1 MIALPNIH
9 TILLDMDG
17 VLVDDIDMFSQQD
30 RLIKN
35 MKDHLNVLKIF
46 GMKESYVA
54 PLIQEAIKNKGF
66 LKAKPTLFAVVVKD
80 ILLPFW
86 KEKGINVEILSST
99 MKLNPLRK
107 DLEQQKLQW
116 LTNNKLDNLKVNLV
130 EGSAKKQEFA
140 KPGVLLIDD
149 YDRTIGQFI
158 SSGGYGIQYTTLT
171 EVMNK
176 LKLIGLSTELA
187 LN

>member
-1 MIALPNIH
+1 MIVLPDIH

-17 VLVDDIDMFSQQD
+17 VLVDDISMFSQQD
-30 RLIKN
+30 RLIKD
-35 MKDHLNVLKIF
+35 MKNHLNTLKIF
-46 GMKESYVA
+46 GMKESYVF

-66 LKAKPTLFAVVVKD
+66 LKANPTSFAFVIKD
-80 ILLPFW
+80 ILFPFW
-86 KEKGINVEILSST
+86 KEKGITVEILSST
-99 MKLNPLRK
+99 MKTNPLRK

-116 LTNNKLDNLKVNLV
+116 LANNNLDNLKVNLV

-171 EVMNK
+171 EVMSK
-176 LKLIGLSTELA
+176 LKLIGLSTES
-187 LN
+187 